1 MAGSLRVGKL
11 CFQPPEPRWLKAW
24 DQPEPQD
31 AFSCEGGP
39 FSQQTA
45 AVLGHSPEQQRQ
57 SSALTGLQSSTE
69 RQGSKEPADELSA

>member
-1 MAGSLRVGKL
+1 MVGSLRVGKL

-57 SSALTGLQSSTE
+57 SSALTGLPVQHREAGVKGTS
-69 RQGSKEPADELSA
+69 RRA